1 MFKKIITLGILAG
14 TLSGTNQAIAANT
27 CSPGVVTSTRYELEY
42 EGPNGKGTYP
52 AGTPVTILQL
62 PPGLYFGARARVL
75 IKGYVPVAHR
85 DVSGAI
91 TSCGVQYTSDEVDL
105 LMPGNTL
112 HLPFLCDN

>member
-62 PPGLYFGARARVL
+62 PTGLYFARLTAGAETKLHRMLL
-75 IKGYVPVAHR
+75 IK
-85 DVSGAI
+85 
-91 TSCGVQYTSDEVDL
+91 
-105 LMPGNTL
+105 
-112 HLPFLCDN
+112 